1 MPEPEPEAEPEPEP
15 EAEPGDGY
23 YCIKQSLAGHT
34 LRSCLSK
41 VGGKTTSP
49 PPADMSPVQAVADPV
64 RMLCTGGVCVC
75 NDADLCNTAATV
87 SLPLALQVTILM
99 SS

>member
-1 MPEPEPEAEPEPEP
+1 
-15 EAEPGDGY
+15 
-23 YCIKQSLAGHT
+23 
-34 LRSCLSK
+34 
-41 VGGKTTSP
+41 
-49 PPADMSPVQAVADPV
+49 MSPVQAVADPV

-87 SLPLALQVTILM
+87 SLPLALQVTILV